1 MKSYGKKRLGKEL
14 RVSIGNGTEKE
25 IKVEITKEL
34 LHQKYSYCPI
44 DIARPLVHR
53 ENAGNMKKGD
63 PGGSLVK
70 GAYYKLAVR
79 KNKVML
85 LHRAVWLYK
94 HSGCYKES
102 EVPPILDH
110 INKNRYDNRYENL
123 RPASHRLNSFNQG
136 RGEARKNCSSNYR
149 GVSWVKRSEKWVAI
163 LGVARKVRHLG
174 TFPGTPE
181 GEVAAALAW
190 DRAAFEAY
198 GEDAIPLLNFPKEKA
213 NYMGLNSNEQL
224 EFGFIGG
231 NDKQEHLDFS
241 TLLSTGTEG
250 GVRRV

>member
-14 RVSIGNGTEKE
+14 RVSIGNGTEKK

-44 DIARPLVHR
+44 DIARPLVHKNDSR
-53 ENAGNMKKGD
+53 GAKRGD
-63 PGGSLVK
+63 PVGSISTNS
-70 GAYYKLAVR
+70 YYQIWVGR
-79 KNKVML
+79 TIL
-85 LHRAVWLYK
+85 LHRLVWLYK
-94 HSGCYKES
+94 HPGCYYYS
-102 EVPPILDH
+102 EIPPILDH
-110 INKNRYDNRYENL
+110 INRNKQDNRYENL
-123 RPASHRLNSFNQG
+123 RPVSSTLNAFN
-136 RGEARKNCSSNYR
+136 RKSGEKGESNYR
-149 GVSWVKRSEKWVAI
+149 GVSWKSQREKWYVQI
-163 LGVARKVRHLG
+163 ARDGRRMYIG
-174 TFPGTPE
+174 AFPGTLE
-181 GEVAAALAW
+181 GEVEAALAW
-190 DRAAFEAY
+190 DRAAFEVY

-241 TLLSTGTEG
+241 TLLGTGTEG

>member
-1 MKSYGKKRLGKEL
+1 M
-14 RVSIGNGTEKE
+14 SIGNGTEKK

-44 DIARPLVHR
+44 DIARPLVHKNR
-53 ENAGNMKKGD
+53 GSGKTKRGD
-63 PGGSLVK
+63 PVGTLVQS
-70 GAYYKLAVR
+70 YYRVNVDGR
-79 KNKVML
+79 SIS

-94 HSGCYKES
+94 HPGCYKDS
-102 EVPPILDH
+102 EIPPILDH
-110 INKNRYDNRYENL
+110 INMNKQDNRYENL
-123 RPASHRLNSFNQG
+123 RPVSRNFNNFNV
-136 RGEARKNCSSNYR
+136 RKREDSSSNYR
-149 GVSWVKRSEKWVAI
+149 GVSWNKRSEKWTAQIKVGGKHRY
-163 LGVARKVRHLG
+163 LGI
-174 TFPGTPE
+174 FPGTPE

-241 TLLSTGTEG
+241 TLLGTGTEG

>member
-14 RVSIGNGTEKE
+14 RVFIGNGTEKE

-34 LHQKYSYCPI
+34 LHQKFSYCPI

-53 ENAGNMKKGD
+53 NRGSGKTKRGD
-63 PGGSLVK
+63 PVGTLVQS
-70 GAYYKLAVR
+70 YYRVNVDGR
-79 KNKVML
+79 SIS

-94 HSGCYKES
+94 HPGCYKDS
-102 EVPPILDH
+102 EIPPILDH
-110 INKNRYDNRYENL
+110 INMNKQDNRYENL
-123 RPASHRLNSFNQG
+123 RPVSRSFNNFNI
-136 RGEARKNCSSNYR
+136 RKREDSSSNYR
-149 GVSWVKRSEKWVAI
+149 GVSWNKRSEKWTAQIKVGGKHRY
-163 LGVARKVRHLG
+163 LGI
-174 TFPGTPE
+174 FPGTLE
-181 GEVAAALAW
+181 GEIAAALAW

-198 GEDAIPLLNFPKEKA
+198 GEDAIPSLNFREDKA

-241 TLLSTGTEG
+241 TLLGTGTEG

>member
-1 MKSYGKKRLGKEL
+1 MKSYGKKRVGKEL

-53 ENAGNMKKGD
+53 NRGSGKTKRGD
-63 PGGSLVK
+63 PVGTLVQS
-70 GAYYKLAVR
+70 YYRVNVDGR
-79 KNKVML
+79 SIS

-94 HSGCYKES
+94 HPGCYKDS
-102 EVPPILDH
+102 EIPPILDH
-110 INKNRYDNRYENL
+110 INMNKQDNRYENL
-123 RPASHRLNSFNQG
+123 RPVSRNFNNFNV
-136 RGEARKNCSSNYR
+136 RKREDSSSNYR
-149 GVSWVKRSEKWVAI
+149 GVSWNKRSEKWTAQI
-163 LGVARKVRHLG
+163 KVGGKHRHLG
-174 TFPGTPE
+174 IFPGTPE

-190 DRAAFEAY
+190 DRAAFEVY
-198 GEDAIPLLNFPKEKA
+198 GEDAIPLLNFAKDKA
-213 NYMGLNSNEQL
+213 NYMGLKSNEQL

>member
-14 RVSIGNGTEKE
+14 RVSIGNGTEKK

-53 ENAGNMKKGD
+53 DRGSGKTKRGD
-63 PGGSLVK
+63 PVGTLVQS
-70 GAYYKLAVR
+70 YYRVNVDGR
-79 KNKVML
+79 SIS

-94 HSGCYKES
+94 HPGCYKDS
-102 EVPPILDH
+102 EIPPILDH
-110 INKNRYDNRYENL
+110 INMNKQDNRYENL
-123 RPASHRLNSFNQG
+123 RPVSRNFNNFNV
-136 RGEARKNCSSNYR
+136 RKREDSSSNYR
-149 GVSWVKRSEKWVAI
+149 GVSWNKRSEKWTAQI
-163 LGVARKVRHLG
+163 KVGGKHRHLG
-174 TFPGTPE
+174 IFPGTPE
-181 GEVAAALAW
+181 GEIAAALAW

-241 TLLSTGTEG
+241 TLLGTGTEG

>member
-53 ENAGNMKKGD
+53 NRGSGKTKRGD
-63 PGGSLVK
+63 PVGTLVQSYYRVNVGGRSIS
-70 GAYYKLAVR
+70 
-79 KNKVML
+79 

-94 HSGCYKES
+94 HPGCYKDS
-102 EVPPILDH
+102 EIPPILDH
-110 INKNRYDNRYENL
+110 INMNKQDNRYENL
-123 RPASHRLNSFNQG
+123 RPVSRTFNNFNV
-136 RGEARKNCSSNYR
+136 RKREDSSSNYR
-149 GVSWVKRSEKWVAI
+149 GVSWNKRSEKWTAQI
-163 LGVARKVRHLG
+163 KVGGKHRHLG
-174 TFPGTPE
+174 IFPGTPE
-181 GEVAAALAW
+181 GEIVAALAW

-241 TLLSTGTEG
+241 TLLGTGTEG

>member
-44 DIARPLVHR
+44 YIARPLVHR
-53 ENAGNMKKGD
+53 NRGSGKTKRGD
-63 PGGSLVK
+63 PVGTLVQS
-70 GAYYKLAVR
+70 YYRVNVDGR
-79 KNKVML
+79 SIS

-94 HSGCYKES
+94 HPGCYKDS
-102 EVPPILDH
+102 EIPPILDH
-110 INKNRYDNRYENL
+110 INMNKQDNRYENL
-123 RPASHRLNSFNQG
+123 RPVSRNFNNFNV
-136 RGEARKNCSSNYR
+136 RKREDSSSNYR
-149 GVSWVKRSEKWVAI
+149 GVSWNKRSEKWTAQI
-163 LGVARKVRHLG
+163 KVGGKHRHLG
-174 TFPGTPE
+174 IFPGTPE

-190 DRAAFEAY
+190 DRAAFEVY
-198 GEDAIPLLNFPKEKA
+198 GEDAIPLLNFAKDKA
-213 NYMGLNSNEQL
+213 NYMGLKSNEQL

>member
-14 RVSIGNGTEKE
+14 RVSIGNGTEKK

-53 ENAGNMKKGD
+53 DRGSGKTKRGD
-63 PGGSLVK
+63 PVGTLVQS
-70 GAYYKLAVR
+70 YYRVNVDGR
-79 KNKVML
+79 SIS

-94 HSGCYKES
+94 HPGCYKDS
-102 EVPPILDH
+102 EIPPILDH
-110 INKNRYDNRYENL
+110 INMNKQDNRYENL
-123 RPASHRLNSFNQG
+123 RPVSRNFNNFNV
-136 RGEARKNCSSNYR
+136 RKREDSSSNYR
-149 GVSWVKRSEKWVAI
+149 GVSWNKRSEKWTAQI
-163 LGVARKVRHLG
+163 KVGGKHRHLG
-174 TFPGTPE
+174 IFPGTPE
-181 GEVAAALAW
+181 GEIAAALAW

-198 GEDAIPLLNFPKEKA
+198 GEDAIPLLNFAKEKA

-241 TLLSTGTEG
+241 TLLGTGTEG

>member
-53 ENAGNMKKGD
+53 NRGSGKTKRGD
-63 PGGSLVK
+63 PVGTLVQS
-70 GAYYKLAVR
+70 YYRVNVDGR
-79 KNKVML
+79 SIS

-94 HSGCYKES
+94 HPGCYKDS
-102 EVPPILDH
+102 EIPPILDH
-110 INKNRYDNRYENL
+110 INMNKQDNRYENL
-123 RPASHRLNSFNQG
+123 RPVSRNFNNFNV
-136 RGEARKNCSSNYR
+136 RKREDSSSNYR
-149 GVSWVKRSEKWVAI
+149 GVSWNKREEKWTAQIKVGGKHRY
-163 LGVARKVRHLG
+163 LGI
-174 TFPGTPE
+174 FPGTLE
-181 GEVAAALAW
+181 GEIAAALAW

-198 GEDAIPLLNFPKEKA
+198 GEDAIPSLNFREDKA

-224 EFGFIGG
+224 EFVFIEG

-241 TLLSTGTEG
+241 TLLGTGMEQG
-250 GVRRV
+250 GVRV

>member
-1 MKSYGKKRLGKEL
+1 M
-14 RVSIGNGTEKE
+14 SIGNGTEKG

-53 ENAGNMKKGD
+53 NRGSGKTKRGD
-63 PGGSLVK
+63 PVGTLVQS
-70 GAYYKLAVR
+70 YYRVNVDGR
-79 KNKVML
+79 SIS

-94 HSGCYKES
+94 HPGCYKYS
-102 EVPPILDH
+102 EVPPLLDH
-110 INKNRYDNRYENL
+110 INRNKQDNRYENL
-123 RPASHRLNSFNQG
+123 RPVSRTFNNFNV
-136 RGEARKNCSSNYR
+136 RKREDSSSNYR
-149 GVSWVKRSEKWVAI
+149 GVSWNKRSEKWTAQIKVGGKHRY
-163 LGVARKVRHLG
+163 LGI
-174 TFPGTPE
+174 FPGTPE

-190 DRAAFEAY
+190 DRAAFEVY
-198 GEDAIPLLNFPKEKA
+198 GEDAIPLLNFAKEKA

-224 EFGFIGG
+224 EFVFIGG

>member
-14 RVSIGNGTEKE
+14 RVSIGNGTEKK

-44 DIARPLVHR
+44 DIARPLVFRSDTGNKKRGDSCGGLGHSYYGTSILGKSFFIHR
-53 ENAGNMKKGD
+53 
-63 PGGSLVK
+63 L
-70 GAYYKLAVR
+70 
-79 KNKVML
+79 
-85 LHRAVWLYK
+85 VWLYK
-94 HSGCYKES
+94 HPGCYKYS
-102 EVPPILDH
+102 EVPAVVDH
-110 INKNRYDNRYENL
+110 INRNPHDNRYENL
-123 RPASHRLNSFNQG
+123 RAASQGLNSFNSK
-136 RGEARKNCSSNYR
+136 RGGSGTSPFR
-149 GVSWVKRSEKWVAI
+149 GVCWSKLHSKWVSQCNQE
-163 LGVARKVRHLG
+163 GKVRHKEF
-174 TFPGTPE
+174 FPGTPE

-241 TLLSTGTEG
+241 TLLGTGTEG

>member
-14 RVSIGNGTEKE
+14 RVSIGNGTEKK

-53 ENAGNMKKGD
+53 NRGSGKTKRGD
-63 PGGSLVK
+63 PVGTLVQS
-70 GAYYKLAVR
+70 YYRVNVDGR
-79 KNKVML
+79 SIS

-94 HSGCYKES
+94 HPGCYKDS
-102 EVPPILDH
+102 EIPPILDH
-110 INKNRYDNRYENL
+110 INMNKQDNRYENL
-123 RPASHRLNSFNQG
+123 RPVSRSFNNFNV
-136 RGEARKNCSSNYR
+136 RKREDSSSNYR
-149 GVSWVKRSEKWVAI
+149 GVSWNKRSEKWTAQI
-163 LGVARKVRHLG
+163 KVGGKHRHLG
-174 TFPGTPE
+174 IFPGTPE

-224 EFGFIGG
+224 EFGFCDDSPAQQVLDL
-231 NDKQEHLDFS
+231 NDVV
-241 TLLSTGTEG
+241 LLQHQG
-250 GVRRV
+250 

>member
-14 RVSIGNGTEKE
+14 RVSIGNGTEKK

-53 ENAGNMKKGD
+53 DRGSGKTKRGD
-63 PGGSLVK
+63 PVGTLVQS
-70 GAYYKLAVR
+70 YYRVNVDGR
-79 KNKVML
+79 SIS

-94 HSGCYKES
+94 HPGCYKDS
-102 EVPPILDH
+102 EIPPILDH
-110 INKNRYDNRYENL
+110 INMNKQDNRYENL
-123 RPASHRLNSFNQG
+123 RPVSRNFNNFNV
-136 RGEARKNCSSNYR
+136 RKREDSSSNYR
-149 GVSWVKRSEKWVAI
+149 GVSWNKRSEKWTAQI
-163 LGVARKVRHLG
+163 KVGGKHRHLG
-174 TFPGTPE
+174 IFPGTPE

-241 TLLSTGTEG
+241 TLLGTGTEG

>member
-53 ENAGNMKKGD
+53 NRGSGKTKRGD
-63 PGGSLVK
+63 PVGTLVQS
-70 GAYYKLAVR
+70 YYRVNVDGR
-79 KNKVML
+79 SIS

-94 HSGCYKES
+94 HPGCYKDS
-102 EVPPILDH
+102 EIPPILDH
-110 INKNRYDNRYENL
+110 INMNKQDNRYENL
-123 RPASHRLNSFNQG
+123 RPVSRNFNNFNV
-136 RGEARKNCSSNYR
+136 RKREDSSSNYR
-149 GVSWVKRSEKWVAI
+149 GVSWNKRSEKWTAQI
-163 LGVARKVRHLG
+163 KVGGKHRHLG
-174 TFPGTPE
+174 IFPGTPE

-190 DRAAFEAY
+190 DRAAFEVY
-198 GEDAIPLLNFPKEKA
+198 GEDAIPLLNFAKDKA
-213 NYMGLNSNEQL
+213 NYMGLKSNEQL

>member
-53 ENAGNMKKGD
+53 DRGSGKTKRGD
-63 PGGSLVK
+63 PVGTLVQS
-70 GAYYKLAVR
+70 YYRVNVDGR
-79 KNKVML
+79 SIS

-94 HSGCYKES
+94 HPGCYKDS
-102 EVPPILDH
+102 EIPPILDH
-110 INKNRYDNRYENL
+110 INMNKQDNRYENL
-123 RPASHRLNSFNQG
+123 RPVSRNFNNFNV
-136 RGEARKNCSSNYR
+136 RKREDSSSNYR
-149 GVSWVKRSEKWVAI
+149 GVSWNKRSEKWTAQI
-163 LGVARKVRHLG
+163 KVGGKHRHLG
-174 TFPGTPE
+174 IFPGTPE

-241 TLLSTGTEG
+241 TLLGTGTEG

>member
-53 ENAGNMKKGD
+53 NRGSGKTKRGD
-63 PGGSLVK
+63 PVGTLVQS
-70 GAYYKLAVR
+70 YYRVNVDGR
-79 KNKVML
+79 SIS

-94 HSGCYKES
+94 HPGCYKDS
-102 EVPPILDH
+102 EIPPILDH
-110 INKNRYDNRYENL
+110 INMNKQDNRYENL
-123 RPASHRLNSFNQG
+123 RPVSRTFNNFNV
-136 RGEARKNCSSNYR
+136 RKREDSSSNYR
-149 GVSWVKRSEKWVAI
+149 GVSWNKRSEKWTAQI
-163 LGVARKVRHLG
+163 KVGGKHRHLG
-174 TFPGTPE
+174 IFPGTPE
-181 GEVAAALAW
+181 GEIAAALAW

-241 TLLSTGTEG
+241 TLLGTGTEG